1 MTLVAGTINVTTA
14 NVATQYS
21 TSTIV
26 LPQYATSSLPTG
38 VEGELVY
45 DTTVDK
51 VKVKTASAWVVVG
64 TQTA

>member
-14 NVATQYS
+14 NVATQFS

-26 LPQYATSSLPTG
+26 LPQYATGSLPTG
-38 VEGELVY
+38 GEGELVY

-51 VKVKTASAWVVVG
+51 VIVKTASAWVVVG
-64 TQTA
+64 TQTD